1 MNQWIKKH
9 ITLFMSLGVLISA
22 QQPTFALT
30 LEEEMVL
37 AALALNIVR
46 FTTWP
51 EKTQSNSE
59 ESLGLCVVGNN
70 MVQESFASIDH
81 KKVGNKTLKVIN
93 LSRLNSFE
101 QCHVMYISELKKNIL
116 LQVFFEIKE
125 SSLLTIGKGGDFAE
139 MGGMV
144 GLEKVNNKITL
155 HVNVQKVRKANLN
168 ISARL
173 LSLAKIINNK

>member
-1 MNQWIKKH
+1 MNLWVKKY
-9 ITLFMSLGVLISA
+9 TALFLGLGLLVGA
-22 QQPTFALT
+22 QQPAFAIT

-37 AALALNIVR
+37 AALTLNIVR

-51 EKTQSNSE
+51 EKTPSGND

-70 MVQESFASIDH
+70 MVQQSFASLDH

-93 LSRLNSFE
+93 LSRLNNFE
-101 QCHVMYISELKKNIL
+101 QCHALYISKLKKNIL
-116 LQVFFEIKE
+116 LQVFVEIKE
-125 SSLLTIGKGGDFAE
+125 SSLLTIGRGGDFAE

-144 GLEKVNNKITL
+144 GLEKINNKMTL
-155 HVNVQKVRKANLN
+155 HVNVPKVREANLN

-173 LSLAKIINNK
+173 LSLAKIHQ